1 MISYK
6 PSFPTIPLSIA
17 RWFLDLDGTTRTTLF
32 WFQRFKQPKI
42 GCLLRENRNSLC
54 FISLFYMYIIF
65 VVILISVTKI
75 KIQKQ
80 IWLLTIL
87 YQKNFYVVLKRNNI
101 PQKHLAPMSNSSID
115 DWYMYIPIQTNSELR
130 VKGHSRS
137 AWRKGRDVNV
147 CFDIF

>member
-1 MISYK
+1 
-6 PSFPTIPLSIA
+6 
-17 RWFLDLDGTTRTTLF
+17 
-32 WFQRFKQPKI
+32 
-42 GCLLRENRNSLC
+42 
-54 FISLFYMYIIF
+54 MYIIF

-115 DWYMYIPIQTNSELR
+115 D
-130 VKGHSRS
+130 
-137 AWRKGRDVNV
+137 
-147 CFDIF
+147 